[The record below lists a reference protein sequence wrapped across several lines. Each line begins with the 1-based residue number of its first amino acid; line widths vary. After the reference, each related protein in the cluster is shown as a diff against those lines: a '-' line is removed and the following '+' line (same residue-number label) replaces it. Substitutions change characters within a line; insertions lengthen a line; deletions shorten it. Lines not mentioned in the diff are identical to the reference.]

1 MKLKKHQSNSTP
13 IKKSF
18 FQHFRLFKKMRIKIG
33 GIDLTVTPLQQK
45 VALGIGLASIIIV
58 AAYIYIF
65 RGLPNPRGLKNYQ
78 VIPISSL
85 VLDRKGELLYEIFNE
100 QNRTPVHIK
109 DLPDHVKYATI
120 AIEDAD
126 FYKHNGISIVGG
138 MLRALKDTLVLH
150 QGTQGGSTITQQL
163 IKSALLTPERT
174 IQRKIKEI
182 VLALWVEQ
190 IMTKDE
196 ILELY
201 LNQVPYGG
209 VSYGIQEASK
219 TFFDKDA
226 KELTL
231 AEAALLARLPQRPSY
246 FSPHIN
252 PERAKRGQEAVL
264 KRMEDLGYIT
274 EKERKAAEKEELKFH
289 PPANTIRAPHFVFYV
304 RDLLEKQFGKDI
316 IEQGGLKVFTTLDTT
331 IQASAEAAVNKEVSS
346 LRRLKV
352 SNGAALVTRPSSG
365 EILAMVGS
373 ADFFATGSGTFNVTT
388 ALRQPGSSIKPLN
401 YAIGIERGLVT
412 AATIFND
419 IPTCFAAPG
428 QPKSYCPVNYDGKY
442 RGPTQLRSSLG
453 NSLNIP
459 AVKMLAL
466 NGVKEL
472 VASASAFTIG
482 TFTDPARYGLSLTL
496 GGGEVRMT
504 EMAQAFSAFAN
515 EGIPKTLIAI
525 RRIEDKNGKVLYEYK
540 DPNSVDDVT
549 SPLDYPDTL
558 KIQGRRA
565 ISKDTAFIISHIL
578 QDNGARTDA
587 FGGSSSL
594 VIPKKT
600 VSVKTGTTNDLR
612 DNWTIGYTP
621 NFLVA
626 TWVGNNDNSSM
637 SRVVSGVTGAAPI
650 WNSIMRSVLANQPD
664 LPLRRPEGVVGKQIC
679 LVPTSQADPS
689 QPQTCQT
696 RFEFFRKGI
705 LEGKETQA
713 SVTKESIPIN
723 RDTGAM
729 TTPDN
734 PSVEMQEKTILT
746 DILGTRSCLDC
757 NQEGQPRSM
766 LIVIDG
772 DKQRFKEIKETP
784 RPTAAPV
791 Q

>member
-1 MKLKKHQSNSTP
+1 M
-13 IKKSF
+13 
-18 FQHFRLFKKMRIKIG
+18 
-33 GIDLTVTPLQQK
+33 TVTPRQQK
-45 VALGIGLASIIIV
+45 LFLLGISAVVLIAI
-58 AAYIYIF
+58 AYIYIF

-100 QNRTPVHIK
+100 ENRTPVHIK
-109 DLPDHVKYATI
+109 DLPDYVKYATI

-138 MLRALKDTLVLH
+138 MLRALKDTFVLH

-209 VSYGIQEASK
+209 VSYGIQEAAK

-226 KELTL
+226 KDLTL

-264 KRMEDLGYIT
+264 KRMEELGYIT
-274 EKERKAAEKEELKFH
+274 EKERITAEKQELKIH
-289 PPANTIRAPHFVFYV
+289 PPANTIKAPHFVFYV
-304 RDLLEKQFGKDI
+304 RELLEKQFGKDI
-316 IEQGGLKVFTTLDTT
+316 IEKGGLKVFTTLDET
-331 IQASAEAAVNKEVSS
+331 IQASAEAAVNKEVTS

-352 SNGAALVTRPSSG
+352 SNGAALVTRPSTG

-401 YAIGIERGLVT
+401 YALGIERGLVT

-419 IPTCFAAPG
+419 IPTCFSASG

-459 AVKMLAL
+459 AVKMLAV
-466 NGVKEL
+466 NGVKDF
-472 VASASAFTIG
+472 VASSSAFTIT

-504 EMAQAFSAFAN
+504 EMAQAFSVFAN
-515 EGIPKTLIAI
+515 EGIPKTLVAI
-525 RRIEDKNGKVLYEYK
+525 RKIEDKSGKVLYEYK
-540 DPNSVDDVT
+540 DPNTVDDVT
-549 SPLDYPDTL
+549 VPLEYPDTI
-558 KIQGRRA
+558 KIQGKRA
-565 ISKDTAFIISHIL
+565 LSKETAFIISHIL
-578 QDNGARTDA
+578 QDNGARSDA

-594 VIPKKT
+594 VVPKKT

-621 NFLVA
+621 NFFSSY
-626 TWVGNNDNSSM
+626 VG
-637 SRVVSGVTGAAPI
+637 
-650 WNSIMRSVLANQPD
+650 
-664 LPLRRPEGVVGKQIC
+664 GK
-679 LVPTSQADPS
+679 
-689 QPQTCQT
+689 
-696 RFEFFRKGI
+696 
-705 LEGKETQA
+705 
-713 SVTKESIPIN
+713 
-723 RDTGAM
+723 
-729 TTPDN
+729 
-734 PSVEMQEKTILT
+734 
-746 DILGTRSCLDC
+746 
-757 NQEGQPRSM
+757 
-766 LIVIDG
+766 
-772 DKQRFKEIKETP
+772 
-784 RPTAAPV
+784 
-791 Q
+791 